1 MEKLFLWYGTL
12 DKMKAVDSKNLTQL
26 ESMASVL
33 IAQNMVLYWVY
44 MITEQETVWPEEL
57 EQMGLRERQL
67 PSSISE
73 AKIQV
78 VIR

>member
-1 MEKLFLWYGTL
+1 MQKLFLWYGTL

-26 ESMASVL
+26 ESVASVL

-57 EQMGLRERQL
+57 EQMGLRESQL

>member
-1 MEKLFLWYGTL
+1 MEKLLLCYETL
-12 DKMKAVDSKNLTQL
+12 DKMKAVNIKNLAQL

-33 IAQNMVLYWVY
+33 TAQNTVLYWVY
-44 MITEQETVWPEEL
+44 TTTEQEIVWPEEL
-57 EQMGLRERQL
+57 EQLGLRERQL